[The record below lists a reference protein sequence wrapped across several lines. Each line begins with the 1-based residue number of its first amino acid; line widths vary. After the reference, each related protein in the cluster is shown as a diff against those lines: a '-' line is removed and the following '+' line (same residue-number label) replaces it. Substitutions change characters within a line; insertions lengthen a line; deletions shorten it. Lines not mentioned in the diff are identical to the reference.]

1 MIWSLCTS
9 FKITNKYT
17 HGINAAIWLTML
29 QYLIVL
35 YFNSVNFLFKV
46 TCSLFQNI
54 KINDKCLL
62 FQFFSR
68 RLKFSLKWPQPSS
81 PPKYMHN
88 IFCAQIVAYT
98 FLCNLQRRSERFTT
112 GTERMAWPAGEGEEG
127 VDTTTSTWAEDSPA
141 SIRSTSETQK
151 KCSRS
156 FSVEG
161 ILLLLSLVKY
171 IERCW

>member
-1 MIWSLCTS
+1 MQQSDWPCC
-9 FKITNKYT
+9 KYRIT
-17 HGINAAIWLTML
+17 
-29 QYLIVL
+29 L
-35 YFNSVNFLFKV
+35 YFNSENFLFKV
-46 TCSLFQNI
+46 TCSFFQII

-81 PPKYMHN
+81 LLSTY
-88 IFCAQIVAYT
+88 IFCAQYAVYT

-112 GTERMAWPAGEGEEG
+112 GTARMAWPAGEGEEG